1 MGVVYDVRQ
10 DGTVD
15 VEVTLDWRFGSS
27 DARGIFFTIMTA
39 EPWDDDP
46 GMQAVYRVE
55 NIDVS
60 SPTGAAD
67 QFTTEEMTHAS
78 GHSETLLRIGDPNES
93 VPSTEQTY
101 VISYSLGDGIHE
113 YDGVPEFH
121 HDVTSRDFPRS
132 VNSISPSTRKQ
143 ATSQGLDAYRARK
156 NARRPSRP
164 APPSCRAAR
173 SREVRFSQPSQ
184 NSQLHSRARNRTCS
198 PSRNQLRTKRA
209 AGAPRRLTLRRES
222 SRRG

>member
-1 MGVVYDVRQ
+1 MGKIMRGLLVALIIIGQALFAALPARAAVEDSIEHMGVVYDVRQ

-15 VEVTLDWRFGSS
+15 IEVTLDWRFGSS
-27 DARGIFFTIMTA
+27 DSRGIFFTIMTA

-121 HDVTSRDFPRS
+121 HDVTSRDFP
-132 VNSISPSTRKQ
+132 PGQ
-143 ATSQGLDAYRARK
+143 
-156 NARRPSRP
+156 
-164 APPSCRAAR
+164 
-173 SREVRFSQPSQ
+173 
-184 NSQLHSRARNRTCS
+184 
-198 PSRNQLRTKRA
+198 
-209 AGAPRRLTLRRES
+209 
-222 SRRG
+222 

>member
-46 GMQAVYRVE
+46 GMQAVYQVK

-101 VISYSLGDGIHE
+101 VITYALGDRIHE

-143 ATSQGLDAYRARK
+143 ATSQGLDAYP
-156 NARRPSRP
+156 ARRNADRRSKP
-164 APPSCRAAR
+164 APR
-173 SREVRFSQPSQ
+173 SSKVVRFGGVRSSQPSQ
-184 NSQLHSRARNRTCS
+184 SSPPHSRARNRTCS

-209 AGAPRRLTLRRES
+209 TGAPRRLTLRQAR